1 MSQDK
6 LEVMDNKYFNQNIV
20 SELQQIRIRK
30 QNNYEMS
37 EKPTMSRSFVD
48 HSKVAQR
55 MKENY

>member
-48 HSKVAQR
+48 HSKVA
-55 MKENY
+55 